1 MEEILHHLGWYM
13 QAKSCI
19 YSDFWVVKLVQD
31 FIQPCK
37 TSGQAGVGNA
47 CMKHTVSPRGRV
59 PRFSYKTR
67 RTGKQGCLIE

>member
-1 MEEILHHLGWYM
+1 MEEILHHLGWYI

-37 TSGQAGVGNA
+37 TSGQAGVGQCLHETYCISKRKGPHIFLQNE
-47 CMKHTVSPRGRV
+47 KDRQ
-59 PRFSYKTR
+59 TR
-67 RTGKQGCLIE
+67 MPN